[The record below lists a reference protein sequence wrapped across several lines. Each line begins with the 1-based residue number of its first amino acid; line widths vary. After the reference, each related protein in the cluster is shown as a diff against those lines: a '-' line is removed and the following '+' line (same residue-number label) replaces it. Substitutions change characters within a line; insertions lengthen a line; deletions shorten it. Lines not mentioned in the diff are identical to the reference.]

1 MEFLSDLLGRD
12 GEPLTWLQMSAR
24 AVVVFVFGVF
34 LVRLA
39 SKRAFGKWDAL
50 DIIVSIVIGSN
61 LSRALTG
68 NAPLW
73 PTLAGSATLI
83 VLHAVLAHV
92 AVLAPWL
99 GPLLKGSPARLVTD
113 GRVDERALR
122 RHGIGHH
129 DLEEALRCSGVEDV
143 GQVRAA
149 WIERNG
155 SISIVKAEPAQA
167 TR

>member
-1 MEFLSDLLGRD
+1 MDALSDLLGRA

-24 AVVVFVFGVF
+24 AVVIFAFGVF
-34 LVRLA
+34 LVRVA

-68 NAPLW
+68 NAPLL
-73 PTLAGSATLI
+73 PTMAGSLTLI
-83 VLHAVLAHV
+83 LLHAGLAHL
-92 AVLAPWL
+92 AVLIRPL
-99 GPLLKGSPARLVTD
+99 GPLLKGKPAQLIVD
-113 GRVDERALR
+113 GKVDETALR

-129 DLEEALRCSGVEDV
+129 DLEEALRSSGVEDV
-143 GQVRAA
+143 AQVRSA

-155 SISIVKAEPAQA
+155 SISVVKD
-167 TR
+167 